1 MGPSRRQLRHRPA
14 GPARLRCPC
23 PLTAVSTLK
32 CSRDRYRSITT
43 FSFPMAAVAEEQERE
58 KEEKEEE
65 YQENDE
71 EKDQADGEE
80 KKSGPHMRS
89 SAPGRS
95 WQLRALPRSARSR
108 CAPGALRLS
117 PSRDQNRNAARFC
130 SELSGTPV
138 RLSPPQG
145 GFLAR
150 PCSCQDPFP

>member
-1 MGPSRRQLRHRPA
+1 MGPSRRQLRHRPP
-14 GPARLRCPC
+14 GPAWLRCPC

-58 KEEKEEE
+58 KEE
-65 YQENDE
+65 NDE
-71 EKDQADGEE
+71 EKDQTEGEE
-80 KKSGPHMRS
+80 KESGPHMRS

-117 PSRDQNRNAARFC
+117 PRRDQNRNAARFC
-130 SELSGTPV
+130 SELGGTPV
-138 RLSPPQG
+138 RLSLPQG
-145 GFLAR
+145 SFLAR